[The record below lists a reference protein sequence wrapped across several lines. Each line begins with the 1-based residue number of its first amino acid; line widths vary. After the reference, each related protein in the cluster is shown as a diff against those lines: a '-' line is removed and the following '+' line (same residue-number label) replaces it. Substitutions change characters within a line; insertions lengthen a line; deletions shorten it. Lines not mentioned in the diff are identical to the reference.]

1 MDINNPLDAI
11 YAFAEQTYIRMQAG
25 DLLMRC
31 LDSGSI
37 RPMQDLVENL
47 VLAGPQ
53 SLGTLHEILLET
65 GQRRAQVQDDMQR
78 LYGEF
83 QKKLARYGV
92 RHTEDLPDAHSFTRM
107 DEIGFYQIITARGIL
122 EEDAQADCFQHFQE
136 TQDLM
141 ESLEENIH
149 LLQSIESYLK
159 DWLWGLAYQS
169 VRDAGRTTPQKSTNW
184 ML

>member
-31 LDSGSI
+31 LDSGSV

-65 GQRRAQVQDDMQR
+65 GHRRAQVQDDMQR

-83 QKKLARYGV
+83 QRKLSRHGV
-92 RHTEDLPDAHSFTRM
+92 RHSEDLPDAHSFTQM
-107 DEIGFYQIITARGIL
+107 DDVHFYQLITSHGIL
-122 EEDAQADCFQHFQE
+122 EEDSQADCFQSFQE

-141 ESLEENIH
+141 GSLEENIN
-149 LLQSIESYLK
+149 LLQSIENYLK

-169 VRDAGRTTPQKSTNW
+169 VRDASQTSPQKTINW
-184 ML
+184 VL

>member
-1 MDINNPLDAI
+1 MDINNPLEAI

-31 LDSGSI
+31 MDSGTV

-65 GQRRAQVQDDMQR
+65 GQRRAQIQDDMQR

-83 QKKLARYGV
+83 QNTLNKFGIR
-92 RHTEDLPDAHSFTRM
+92 RTEDLPDAHSFANM
-107 DEIGFYQIITARGIL
+107 DDVRFYQLIIRHGIL
-122 EEDAQADCFQHFQE
+122 EEDRQTDCFQKFQE

-141 ESLEENIH
+141 NSLIENIE
-149 LLQSIESYLK
+149 LLQNIEGYLK

-169 VRDAGRTTPQKSTNW
+169 VRDAAPTQKEPTNW
-184 ML
+184 TL

>member
-31 LDSGSI
+31 MDSGNL
-37 RPMQDLVENL
+37 RPMQELVENL

-65 GQRRAQVQDDMQR
+65 GQRRAQIQDDLQR

-83 QKKLARYGV
+83 QRKMYQFGV
-92 RHTEDLPDAHSFTRM
+92 RRSEDLPDALSFARM
-107 DEIGFYQIITARGIL
+107 DDVRFYQLITAHGIL
-122 EEDAQADCFQHFQE
+122 EEDVQADCFQEFQD

-141 ESLEENIH
+141 NSLIENIE

-169 VRDAGRTTPQKSTNW
+169 VRDAGSVQKTPTNW
-184 ML
+184 TL

>member
-1 MDINNPLDAI
+1 MDINNPLEAI

-31 LDSGSI
+31 LDSGSV

-53 SLGTLHEILLET
+53 SLGTLHEIMLET

-92 RHTEDLPDAHSFTRM
+92 RASDELPDAHSFTRM
-107 DEIGFYQIITARGIL
+107 DDIRFYQLITSHGVND
-122 EEDAQADCFQHFQE
+122 EDTQADCFQHFQE

-141 ESLEENIH
+141 DSLEENIV
-149 LLQSIESYLK
+149 LLQNIESYLK

-169 VRDAGRTTPQKSTNW
+169 ARDAGQNSPQKSTNW